1 MPSMPGMLARCLLNG
16 ELMEEVGSAVLESAL
31 SAGGVPAFAYVELT
45 DWGVLTDGESA
56 VLR

>member
-1 MPSMPGMLARCLLNG
+1 MPGMLARCLLNG